1 MNLKSVELSLNGFIS
16 IHNGLILYEKSKIL
30 LRSDNDR
37 ASKKVKL
44 ISGGGAGHEPAHSGF
59 IGHGMLTAIVSGDI
73 FASPA
78 VAAILNSILLT
89 GDKNSNIILIV
100 TNYTG
105 DRLNFAFAAELA
117 KVKYG
122 YENIKTI
129 LVNDDCS
136 IDNCKVRKSVGKR
149 GLCGTVLIHKI
160 AGAMAEKK
168 YKIDEICYLCN
179 QLLQDE
185 KLFTIG
191 VSFSMKDNQLT
202 NIEIGK
208 GIHGEPGIQF
218 IEYNPDFDEIIEK
231 MISKFLNRS
240 IEKGSSICLL
250 VNNLGGTSQH
260 MMSLFSGI
268 LIEKLKNEFLLEK
281 ILQGSFQTSL
291 NQEGI
296 TVTILSLE
304 KNQQLLLDCLNFE
317 TSVPCSEFGC
327 NKSSNLKKSVTGTE
341 LELNFEENGLNGFS
355 LDEKGVECAKTILTF
370 ICEYLISAESKLNKI
385 DEEFGDGDT
394 GSTLKKGADSILS
407 SLNENQIDLIHPA
420 RILQKISEIFQFSV
434 GGTSGVLY
442 GIFFQT
448 SSQSFL
454 GTKKLTM
461 ETWLDALKYGN
472 ESLMKYGLAEI
483 GDRTM
488 LDSLKGGEIALKK
501 CIQEKLNVLSCVEG
515 FAKGCED
522 AAKNT
527 INMFPKSGRAAYT
540 FSENNERKCEFPDPG
555 AHAVEIWSQ
564 ALFQGFKF
572 VLNSEV

>member
-1 MNLKSVELSLNGFIS
+1 MNLKSVETSLNGFIS
-16 IHNGLILYEKSKIL
+16 IHKGLVLYKKSKIL
-30 LRSDNDR
+30 LRADNDR
-37 ASKKVKL
+37 TSKKVKI
-44 ISGGGAGHEPAHSGF
+44 ISGGGAGHEPAHTGF
-59 IGHGMLTAIVSGDI
+59 IGEGMLTAVVSGDI

-78 VAAILNSILLT
+78 VTAILNSILLS
-89 GDKNSNIILIV
+89 GDKRSNIILIV

-136 IDNCKVRKSVGKR
+136 IDNYKVRKSVGKR

-160 AGAMAEKK
+160 AGAMAEKN
-168 YKIDEICYLCN
+168 YKIDEICDLCN
-179 QLLQDE
+179 DLLEQE

-191 VSFSMKDNQLT
+191 VSFSVKDNSLN

-208 GIHGEPGIQF
+208 GIHGEPGILF
-218 IEYNPDFDEIIEK
+218 IEYNPDFNEIIEK
-231 MISKFLNRS
+231 MISKFGSR
-240 IEKGSSICLL
+240 IQKGSSICLL
-250 VNNLGGTSQH
+250 INNLGGTSQH
-260 MMSLFSGI
+260 LLSLFSGI
-268 LIEKLKNEFLLEK
+268 LIEELNKEFSLEK

-291 NQEGI
+291 SQEGI
-296 TVTILSLE
+296 TVTVLSLE
-304 KNQQLLLDCLNFE
+304 KNMELLLDCLNFA

-327 NKSSNLKKSVTGTE
+327 NKSSDLKKSVIGTE
-341 LELNFEENGLNGFS
+341 ETEEKMFEEQCLNGVS
-355 LDEKGVECAKTILTF
+355 LDEKGVELAKTVLTF
-370 ICEYLISAESKLNKI
+370 ICEYLISAELILNKI
-385 DEEFGDGDT
+385 DQEFGDGDT
-394 GSTLKKGADSILS
+394 GSTLRKGADSIIS
-407 SLNENQIDLIHPA
+407 SLNENQIDLFHPA
-420 RILQKISEIFQFSV
+420 KILQKISEIFQYSV

-454 GTKKLTM
+454 GSKISI
-461 ETWLDALKYGN
+461 ETWLEALEYGN
-472 ESLMKYGLAEI
+472 KSLMKYGLAEV

-488 LDSLKGGEIALKK
+488 LDSLKNGEMALKR
-501 CIQEKLNVLSCVEG
+501 CIQENLDVLSCIEG

-522 AAKNT
+522 AATNT

-540 FSENNERKCEFPDPG
+540 FSENNDKKCQFPDPG

-572 VLNSEV
+572 VLNKK

>member
-1 MNLKSVELSLNGFIS
+1 MNLKSVESSLNGFIS
-16 IHNGLILYEKSKIL
+16 IHKGLILYEKSKIL
-30 LRSDNDR
+30 LRADNDR
-37 ASKKVKL
+37 TSKKVKL

-59 IGHGMLTAIVSGDI
+59 VGRGMITAIVSGDI

-78 VAAILNSILLT
+78 VEAILNSILLS

-136 IDNCKVRKSVGKR
+136 IDNSKVRKAVGKR

-160 AGAMAEKK
+160 AGAMAEKN
-168 YKIDEICYLCN
+168 YKIDEICNICN
-179 QLLQDE
+179 ELLEQE

-191 VSFSMKDNQLT
+191 VSFCSKDNSLK

-208 GIHGEPGIQF
+208 GIHGEPGIFF
-218 IEYNPDFDEIIEK
+218 IEYSPDFNEIIEK
-231 MISKFLNRS
+231 MISKFGNR
-240 IEKGSSICLL
+240 IQNGSPICLL
-250 VNNLGGTSQH
+250 INNLGGTSQH
-260 MMSLFSGI
+260 LMSLFSAI
-268 LIEKLKNEFLLEK
+268 LIEKLKKQFLLEK

-291 NQEGI
+291 SQEGI

-304 KNQQLLLDCLNFE
+304 KSMELLLDCLNFE

-327 NKSSNLKKSVTGTE
+327 NKLSELKNSVIGKEETE
-341 LELNFEENGLNGFS
+341 EKLFEEKILEGVS
-355 LDEKGVECAKTILTF
+355 LDEKGVELAKTVLTF
-370 ICEYLISAESKLNKI
+370 ICEYLTSAELSLNKM
-385 DEEFGDGDT
+385 DEECGDGDT

-407 SLNENQIDLIHPA
+407 SLNQNQIDQKHPA
-420 RILQKISEIFQFSV
+420 KMLQTISEIFQFNV

-454 GTKKLTM
+454 GSTISIK
-461 ETWLDALKYGN
+461 TWLKALKNGN
-472 ESLMKYGLAEI
+472 KSLMKYGLAEI

-488 LDSLKGGEIALKK
+488 LDSLKNGEICLKK
-501 CIQEKLNVLSCVEG
+501 CIEENLDVLSCVEG
-515 FAKGCED
+515 FAKGCEE
-522 AAKNT
+522 AAKKT
-527 INMFPKSGRAAYT
+527 IDMLPKSGRAAYT
-540 FSENNERKCEFPDPG
+540 FSENSSRKCQFPDSG

-564 ALFQGFKF
+564 ALFNAFKF
-572 VLNSEV
+572 VLNKK

>member
-1 MNLKSVELSLNGFIS
+1 MNLKSVESSLNGFIS
-16 IHNGLILYEKSKIL
+16 IHKGLVLYNTSKVIL
-30 LRSDNDR
+30 RADNDR
-37 ASKKVKL
+37 TSKKVKL
-44 ISGGGAGHEPAHSGF
+44 ISGGGGGHEPAHTGF
-59 IGHGMLTAIVSGDI
+59 IGEGMLTAVVSGDI

-78 VAAILNSILLT
+78 VTAILNSILLS

-160 AGAMAEKK
+160 AGAMTENN
-168 YKIDEICYLCN
+168 YKIDEICDLCN
-179 QLLQDE
+179 ELLEQE

-191 VSFSMKDNQLT
+191 VSFSVKDNSLK

-208 GIHGEPGIQF
+208 GIHGEPGILF
-218 IEYNPDFDEIIEK
+218 IEYNPDFNEIIEK
-231 MISKFLNRS
+231 MISKFGTR
-240 IEKGSSICLL
+240 IQEGSPICLL
-250 VNNLGGTSQH
+250 INNLGGTSQH
-260 MMSLFSGI
+260 IMSLFSGL
-268 LIEKLKNEFLLEK
+268 LIEKLNKEFLLEK

-291 NQEGI
+291 SQEGI

-304 KNQQLLLDCLNFE
+304 KNMELLMNCLNFV

-327 NKSSNLKKSVTGTE
+327 NKSSDLKNSVIRTE
-341 LELNFEENGLNGFS
+341 ETEEKFFEEHCLNGVS
-355 LDEKGVECAKTILTF
+355 LDEKGVELAKTVLTF
-370 ICEYLISAESKLNKI
+370 ICEYLISAELTLNKI

-394 GSTLKKGADSILS
+394 GSTLKKGADSIIS
-407 SLNENQIDLIHPA
+407 SLNENKIDLIHPA
-420 RILQKISEIFQFSV
+420 KILQKISEIFQYSV

-454 GTKKLTM
+454 GSKISI
-461 ETWLDALKYGN
+461 ETWLEALNYGN

-488 LDSLKGGEIALKK
+488 LDSLKNGEIALKK
-501 CIQEKLNVLSCVEG
+501 CIQENLDVLSCVEG

-540 FSENNERKCEFPDPG
+540 FSENNNKKCQFPDPG

-572 VLNSEV
+572 VLNKK